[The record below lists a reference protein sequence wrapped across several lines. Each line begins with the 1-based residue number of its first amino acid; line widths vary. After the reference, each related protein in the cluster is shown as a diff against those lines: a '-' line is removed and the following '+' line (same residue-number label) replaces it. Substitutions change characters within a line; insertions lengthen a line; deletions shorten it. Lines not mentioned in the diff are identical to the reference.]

1 MKAKV
6 FSIVIALFMTLGVI
20 ASANATVIHNSRAIF
35 EGTLGA
41 SVTDDYEDSGYVFIQ
56 SNADMTAVLGETSYT
71 STGHNDLNI
80 VFSSAGSQRYCAGC
94 NGSYLLD
101 FTSTSVGSASGV
113 FGAGFDVFANVPTR
127 DGDSYYAYV
136 TFGDASTTNYLLSNA
151 GSFWGITSS
160 RLISSIHVGLI
171 NGGTTV
177 NGSFS
182 HDNLTIGAAAVDAPE
197 PVTLALLGLG
207 LLGIGFNRGRRQQ

>member
-6 FSIVIALFMTLGVI
+6 FSFVFALFMTLGFI

-41 SVTDDYEDSGYVFIQ
+41 SITDDYEDSSYVFNQ
-56 SNADMTAVLGETSYT
+56 SNAAMTAVLGETSYT
-71 STGHNDLNI
+71 STGHNNINI
-80 VFSSAGSQRYCAGC
+80 VFNSAGSQRYCAGC

-113 FGAGFDVFANVPTR
+113 FGAGFDIFSNLATR
-127 DGDSYYAYV
+127 DGSYYAYV
-136 TFGDASTTNYLLSNA
+136 TFGDASTSNYLLSNG

-160 RLISSIHVGLI
+160 LLISSIHVGMI
-171 NGGTTV
+171 NGGTTID
-177 NGSFS
+177 GSFS

-207 LLGIGFNRGRRQQ
+207 LVGIGFNRGRKQQ